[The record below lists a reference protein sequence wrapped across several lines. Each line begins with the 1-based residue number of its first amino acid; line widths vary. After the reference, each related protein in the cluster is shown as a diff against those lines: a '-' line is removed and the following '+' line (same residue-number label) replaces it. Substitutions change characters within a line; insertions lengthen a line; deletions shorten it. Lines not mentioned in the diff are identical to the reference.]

1 MRTSKEAA
9 EMDARGRSE
18 LKEEAVMGERENCGV
33 KETGKRKSVKGRSEH
48 PAVERGGRESL

>member
-1 MRTSKEAA
+1 
-9 EMDARGRSE
+9 MDARGRSE

-48 PAVERGGRESL
+48 PAVGRGGRESL